1 MAIERMGQIAPNWKP
16 NSSARNGNP
25 MNTTKTT
32 AANPQDNTAF
42 LRRMLFTTATPLSY
56 EAQLCRPH
64 GTLAWAH
71 ASADTKPFAEKT
83 RIDLYGLLAAIT
95 IRKKERFRVGSS
107 RCWKEPFLSSNLN
120 GL

>member
-71 ASADTKPFAEKT
+71 ASADTKPFAVD
-83 RIDLYGLLAAIT
+83 INVPAATAKSPGIQSESH
-95 IRKKERFRVGSS
+95 IHILRPEISKIQGSA
-107 RCWKEPFLSSNLN
+107 NI
-120 GL
+120 